1 MRVAGIVLA
10 AGASTRMGRNKMLVE
25 IEGETLVH
33 RAARRALAAGLDPVV
48 VVVGHEAEAVREAVG
63 DLAVSFAMSDPAA
76 PNHVSAHAGTRD
88 LDIDIDIDIDA
99 AIVILADMPAVDEAM
114 LRAVRDAEGD
124 VVASRY
130 GETIAPPMR
139 FSRALFDDLA
149 TRSGR
154 AVAEEHGAT
163 LLDWPPDNLADVD
176 RPTDLP
182 SD

>member
-1 MRVAGIVLA
+1 MRVAGIVCA
-10 AGASTRMGRNKMLVE
+10 AGASTRMGRHKMLIE
-25 IEGETLVH
+25 IDGETLVH

-48 VVVGHEAEAVREAVG
+48 VVVGHEPQAVRKAVD
-63 DLAVSFAMSDPAA
+63 DLAVSFAVSDPAA
-76 PNHVSAHAGTRD
+76 PNHVSAHAGTSN
-88 LDIDIDIDIDA
+88 IDVDA
-99 AIVILADMPAVDEAM
+99 AVVILADMPAVDEAM
-114 LRAVRDAEGD
+114 LRAVRDTEGD

-154 AVAEEHGAT
+154 AIAEERAAT
-163 LLDWPPDNLADVD
+163 MLDWPPEYLVDIDYPDDLA
-176 RPTDLP
+176 